1 MLRKFWAICLLM
13 QLSFAHGAERNMNE
27 LLDIDLAWGG
37 FYAGISKDSGE
48 ISVFRM
54 LDFNQNAY
62 HIVIYKENFQH
73 IPSEKEILS
82 LSPYIGHAPIDSK
95 GLLNYDK
102 ITLINTKQLTSE
114 DLIGYMYYLEEFEVS
129 EKERKELSQSLIN
142 YSKEPPLKLRL
153 AIVKGELQVSERN

>member
-1 MLRKFWAICLLM
+1 MLRKFWAIYLVM
-13 QLSFAHGAERNMNE
+13 QLSLAYGAERNMNE
-27 LLDIDLAWGG
+27 ALDIDLAWGG
-37 FYAGISKDSGE
+37 FYAGISKDNGA
-48 ISVFRM
+48 ISVFRL

-62 HIVIYKENFQH
+62 HIAIYQEDFQH

-95 GLLNYDK
+95 GLLNYEE
-102 ITLINTKQLTSE
+102 ITLINTKQLTTE
-114 DLIGYMYYLEEFEVS
+114 DLVGYMYYLEEFEVS

-153 AIVKGELQVSERN
+153 AIVKGELQISERN

>member
-1 MLRKFWAICLLM
+1 M
-13 QLSFAHGAERNMNE
+13 QLSLAHGAERTMNE
-27 LLDIDLAWGG
+27 VLDIDLAWGG
-37 FYAGISKDSGE
+37 FYAGISKDNGE
-48 ISVFRM
+48 ISVFRL

-62 HIVIYKENFQH
+62 HIAIYKEDFQH

-95 GLLNYDK
+95 GLLNYEK

-114 DLIGYMYYLEEFEVS
+114 DLVGYMYYLEEFEVS

-153 AIVKGELQVSERN
+153 AIVEGELQISERN